1 MSIIAEYRRRVAYT
15 PIKELLQQLISDT
28 GYEAYVGSLPS
39 GDQRRANLAL
49 LLEKA
54 GAFQNTSFY
63 GLFHFIRYLE
73 TIQEQEV
80 DFGEAN
86 ILDENADVVRIMTI
100 HKSKGLEF
108 PICFVCG
115 LSKQFNQMDIRQGIL
130 MDVELGIGVDYIDPT
145 LRLKRK
151 TMRKNIVAQRMKEDS
166 RGEDLRVLYVAFT
179 RAKRKV
185 DSNRLCQ

>member
-1 MSIIAEYRRRVAYT
+1 MDTINTYRAKVVYT
-15 PIKELLQQLISDT
+15 PIKELIQDLLRTT
-28 GYEAYVGSLPS
+28 GYEAYVGAMPA

-86 ILDENADVVRIMTI
+86 ILE
-100 HKSKGLEF
+100 
-108 PICFVCG
+108 
-115 LSKQFNQMDIRQGIL
+115 
-130 MDVELGIGVDYIDPT
+130 
-145 LRLKRK
+145 
-151 TMRKNIVAQRMKEDS
+151 
-166 RGEDLRVLYVAFT
+166 
-179 RAKRKV
+179 
-185 DSNRLCQ
+185 